1 MNQPTSYWFGLF
13 DMLNLNSCMSG
24 NQLFDMT
31 EQLMHFIQ
39 LIVGEN
45 PLTESDVQ
53 ILKIALTEHIV
64 TLKEKGLNLSQDDSP
79 APPAP
84 ITKKMVVKFLYQIG
98 QHELANILNEDNGKS
113 GE

>member
-1 MNQPTSYWFGLF
+1 
-13 DMLNLNSCMSG
+13 
-24 NQLFDMT
+24 
-31 EQLMHFIQ
+31 MHFIQ

-64 TLKEKGLNLSQDDSP
+64 TLKEKGLNLSQDDGS

-84 ITKKMVVKFLYQIG
+84 ITKKMVVKVLHQIG
-98 QHELANILNEDNGKS
+98 QHELANILNEENGKS
-113 GE
+113 GEQ